1 MRRMIC
7 WPQGARMEPIATSL
21 DLVST
26 RVVGKARARARRRAG
41 NATRDATDSAPVPSR
56 TGVSEMTTSCKS
68 HASPPAGQNTVWDGL
83 GLSNA
88 LFRLCPS
95 ALRLPAL
102 LAMAATTATTESPE
116 LTIINR
122 LGAIPLVSGSLSAV
136 HETLLGSRLTAAP
149 YSTATAVSAYALG
162 TANKYSAPL
171 QTRLAPLLTRADGL
185 ANAAVDA
192 VEARYPYPFQAS
204 PDDVAQQARGA
215 ATKTFDDNV
224 TAPAGRV
231 VAGIDQV
238 GALVLA
244 LSWPSG
250 GSAARLSGRIRP
262 AAGCFC
268 TTLSPLVFGIATL
281 N

>member
-1 MRRMIC
+1 
-7 WPQGARMEPIATSL
+7 
-21 DLVST
+21 
-26 RVVGKARARARRRAG
+26 
-41 NATRDATDSAPVPSR
+41 
-56 TGVSEMTTSCKS
+56 
-68 HASPPAGQNTVWDGL
+68 
-83 GLSNA
+83 
-88 LFRLCPS
+88 
-95 ALRLPAL
+95 
-102 LAMAATTATTESPE
+102 MAATTATTESPE

-122 LGAIPLVSGSLSAV
+122 LGAIPLVSGSLTAV
-136 HETLLGSRLTAAP
+136 HETLLASRLTAAP

-215 ATKTFDDNV
+215 AQKTFDSNV

-238 GALVLA
+238 SVCLPL
-244 LSWPSG
+244 LSPSG
-250 GSAARLSGRIRP
+250 GSAVAMLSGRLLPSHLPPRGGFP
-262 AAGCFC
+262 CA
-268 TTLSPLVFGIATL
+268 TLSPPVLRIATL
-281 N
+281 G